1 MPLPV
6 QVPREL
12 LGVVV
17 VQRGVRR
24 RQQARVG
31 GREESRGLGRQAA
44 NEVLKGRE
52 GVAQLEGFAAPTV
65 NAARRPYCTKVAMS
79 LAKAA

>member
-31 GREESRGLGRQAA
+31 GREEPRGLGRQTA
-44 NEVLKGRE
+44 NEVLEGRE